1 MSNTPEYDG
10 GHIRPYFAIISA
22 GGETFDQSLGAAKQ
36 FLIYERTGDGCKLV
50 ELRDAPPA
58 DKGVIRWRNLAK
70 LLDDCAALIG
80 NVLGEAAILIL
91 ANHQIRTYMLQGE
104 VKQALDIIAAG
115 GDLTPMKVPELPRLG
130 NDAAWAGGCC
140 GGGGGRR
147 RHGGGGG
154 HGDGQGGGHGNCG
167 A

>member
-10 GHIRPYFAIISA
+10 GHIRPYFAIVSSDGA
-22 GGETFDQSLGAAKQ
+22 TFDQPLGAAKV
-36 FLIYERTGDGCKLV
+36 LRIYERTSDGCKLV

-58 DKGVIRWRNLAK
+58 DKGVIRWRNLAAS
-70 LLDDCAALIG
+70 LHDCAALIG
-80 NVLGEAAILIL
+80 NVLGEAPILIL

-104 VKQALDIIAAG
+104 VKAALDIIAAG

-130 NDAAWAGGCC
+130 NDAAWAGCS
-140 GGGGGRR
+140 GGGRR
-147 RHGGGGG
+147 RHGGGCGGGG
-154 HGDGQGGGHGNCG
+154 HGGGHGNCG